1 MARVELE
8 VRNEHGLHARPAALF
23 VQTAGR
29 FAAKITL
36 LNLDRSHAK
45 PIDAKSI
52 MSVLTAGVHT
62 GGRIALEAAGPD
74 ADEALRALTELVQS
88 GLGEAMTGGPTAQ

>member
-8 VRNEHGLHARPAALF
+8 VRNQHGLHARPAALF

-29 FAAKITL
+29 FNSKITL
-36 LNLDRSHAK
+36 LNLDRPSAK

-52 MSVLTAGVHT
+52 MSVLTAGVHS
-62 GGRIALEAAGPD
+62 GGRIALEADGVD
-74 ADEALRALTELVQS
+74 SEEAITALTELVAS
-88 GLGEAMTGGPTAQ
+88 GLGESASDGPPAQ

>member
-8 VRNEHGLHARPAALF
+8 VRNQHGLHARPAALF
-23 VQTAGR
+23 VQTAGH
-29 FAAKITL
+29 FSSTITL
-36 LNLDRSHAK
+36 LNLDRPSAK

-62 GGRIALEAAGPD
+62 GGRIALEAAGAD
-74 ADEALRALTELVQS
+74 ADEAITALTQLVRN
-88 GLGEAMTGGPTAQ
+88 GLGESDPEAPAAQ

>member
-29 FAAKITL
+29 FSSKITL
-36 LNLDRSHAK
+36 LNLDRPSARS
-45 PIDAKSI
+45 IDAKSI

-62 GGRIALEAAGPD
+62 GGKIAIEADGID
-74 ADEALRALTELVQS
+74 AEEAINALTALVTS
-88 GLGEAMTGGPTAQ
+88 GLGEHSGDAPTSQ

>member
-1 MARVELE
+1 VARVELV

-23 VQTAGR
+23 VQTAGC
-29 FAAKITL
+29 FTSKITL
-36 LNLDRSHAK
+36 LNLDRPSAR

-62 GGRIALEAAGPD
+62 GGRIALEADGTD
-74 ADEALRALTELVQS
+74 SDEALHALTQLVQ
-88 GLGEAMTGGPTAQ
+88 GGMGESTGDGPAPQ

>member
-8 VRNEHGLHARPAALF
+8 VNNEHGLHARPAALF

-29 FAAKITL
+29 FSSKITL
-36 LNLDRSHAK
+36 LNLDRPAAQ

-52 MSVLTAGVHT
+52 MSVLTAGVHS
-62 GGRIALEAAGPD
+62 GGRIALEAEGVD
-74 ADEALRALTELVQS
+74 SEEAIIALSELVAS
-88 GLGEAMTGGPTAQ
+88 GLGESTVPGPPAP